1 MSGKLHNVLTV
12 DDYFRYWFNTCLVC
26 FFSCKLQ
33 FKGRS
38 RAQNLVPVTVAQI
51 LNASNSED
59 RFFSGV
65 MEISQVMYDHSLYDC
80 FKNKILTK
88 KRKKKS
94 SFSL

>member
-1 MSGKLHNVLTV
+1 MIASDIGLT
-12 DDYFRYWFNTCLVC
+12 LVC

-65 MEISQVMYDHSLYDC
+65 MEISQVMYNHSLYDC

-88 KRKKKS
+88 KKKKKS
-94 SFSL
+94 SLTVCENES